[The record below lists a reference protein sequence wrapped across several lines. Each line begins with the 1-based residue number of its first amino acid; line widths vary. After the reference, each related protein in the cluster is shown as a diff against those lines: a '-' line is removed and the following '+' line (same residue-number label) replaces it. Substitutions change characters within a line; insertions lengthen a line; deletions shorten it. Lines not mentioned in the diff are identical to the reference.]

1 MVFFVSGLIIT
12 AVLMSFLATRMLL
25 SKAWQKRLV
34 EAKWNLPAK
43 AIGYEFSTVIIKIVA
58 VFILAIVV
66 FTITFGIYLLAT

>member
-34 EAKWNLPAK
+34 EAKWKLPAK
-43 AIGYEFSTVIIKIVA
+43 AIGYEFSTVILKIVA

>member
-43 AIGYEFSTVIIKIVA
+43 AIGYAFSTVILKIVA

>member
-12 AVLMSFLATRMLL
+12 SVLMSFLAIRMLL

-43 AIGYEFSTVIIKIVA
+43 AIGYEFSTVILKIVA

>member
-12 AVLMSFLATRMLL
+12 SVLMSFLATRMLL

-43 AIGYEFSTVIIKIVA
+43 AIGYEFSTVILKIVA

>member
-1 MVFFVSGLIIT
+1 
-12 AVLMSFLATRMLL
+12 MSFLATRMLL

-43 AIGYEFSTVIIKIVA
+43 AIGYEFSTVILKIVA

>member
-1 MVFFVSGLIIT
+1 
-12 AVLMSFLATRMLL
+12 MLL

-43 AIGYEFSTVIIKIVA
+43 AIGYEFSTVILKIVA

>member
-43 AIGYEFSTVIIKIVA
+43 AIGYEFSTVILKIVA

>member
-1 MVFFVSGLIIT
+1 MVFFASGLIIT
-12 AVLMSFLATRMLL
+12 AVLMTFLATRMLL

-43 AIGYEFSTVIIKIVA
+43 AIGYEFSTVILKIVA